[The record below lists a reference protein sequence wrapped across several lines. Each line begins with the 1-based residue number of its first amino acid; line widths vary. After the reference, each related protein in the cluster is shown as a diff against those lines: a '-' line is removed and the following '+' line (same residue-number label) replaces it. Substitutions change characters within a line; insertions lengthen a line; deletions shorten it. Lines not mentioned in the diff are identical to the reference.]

1 MDQMTVFICEDNLD
15 SILTGVYDAWASRQ
29 GHTHVQLVLNN
40 AFTYSLLCSY
50 VTVKTDAVKAESVV
64 RSIKKKI
71 SVLAWQMVCR
81 AAMSDDETKADA
93 VYRFL
98 IGGFHFGARITEML
112 TESAVQKIF
121 ALNRQVS
128 NEAHFYREF
137 LRFESVIPSVDDA
150 ATSSFHDT
158 DPAASSFRDTAAAAS
173 SSFHDAPA
181 DNSSLTEIIK
191 TPHDLY
197 RVAEA
202 KNLLRSDNAASA
214 THCSEI
220 LYAKIRP
227 QSNVLAMVTPHFAD
241 RLPSEDFLILDV
253 GRSIAAVHPADRPWF
268 LMPLAKEQADALLAQ
283 NADQY
288 PDLWKTFYHM
298 IAIKERKNLKLQRN
312 MMPLRYREFMTEQL

>member
-1 MDQMTVFICEDNLD
+1 MEKKTVFICEDNLD
-15 SILTGVYDAWASRQ
+15 SILTGVYDAWASKQ

-50 VTVKTDAVKAESVV
+50 VTVKTDTGKAESVV

-71 SVLAWQMVCR
+71 STLAWQMVYR
-81 AAMSDDETKADA
+81 AAMSDDDTKADA

-112 TESAVQKIF
+112 AEPAVQKIF

-128 NEAHFYREF
+128 NEAHFYREI
-137 LRFESVIPSVDDA
+137 LRFESVIPSA
-150 ATSSFHDT
+150 C
-158 DPAASSFRDTAAAAS
+158 
-173 SSFHDAPA
+173 DAPA
-181 DNSSLTEIIK
+181 NNSSLTEIAK

-202 KNLLRSDNAASA
+202 DNLLRSDNAAST

-227 QSNVLAMVTPHFAD
+227 KSNVLAIVTPHFAD

-253 GRSIAAVHPADRPWF
+253 GRSIAAIHPADKPWF
-268 LMPLAKEQADALLAQ
+268 LTPLAKEQADALLAQ
-283 NADQY
+283 NTDQY

-298 IAIKERKNLKLQRN
+298 IAIKERKNPKLQRN
-312 MMPLRYREFMTEQL
+312 MLPLRYREFMTEQL